1 MDTALP
7 LLDYPNRNVPPTLG
21 RQLQWSETTKK
32 RPEEPSMSKD
42 RILEVV
48 EALPDDVDVDS
59 LIEKLYVLRRLELA
73 EQELAAGHVIEHDEV
88 EKRFASWLE

>member
-1 MDTALP
+1 
-7 LLDYPNRNVPPTLG
+7 
-21 RQLQWSETTKK
+21 
-32 RPEEPSMSKD
+32 MSKD

-73 EQELAAGHVIEHDEV
+73 EQELAAGNVIEHDEV

>member
-1 MDTALP
+1 
-7 LLDYPNRNVPPTLG
+7 
-21 RQLQWSETTKK
+21 
-32 RPEEPSMSKD
+32 MSKD

-59 LIEKLYVLRRLELA
+59 LIEKLYLLRRLELA
-73 EQELAAGHVIEHDEV
+73 EEEIAAGKLIEHDEV

>member
-1 MDTALP
+1 
-7 LLDYPNRNVPPTLG
+7 
-21 RQLQWSETTKK
+21 
-32 RPEEPSMSKD
+32 MSKD

-59 LIEKLYVLRRLELA
+59 LIEKLYLLQRLELA
-73 EQELAAGHVIEHDEV
+73 EQEIAAGNVVDHAEV

>member
-1 MDTALP
+1 
-7 LLDYPNRNVPPTLG
+7 
-21 RQLQWSETTKK
+21 
-32 RPEEPSMSKD
+32 MSKD

-59 LIEKLYVLRRLELA
+59 LIEKLYLLRRLELA
-73 EQELAAGHVIEHDEV
+73 EQEIAAGSLVEHDEV

>member
-1 MDTALP
+1 
-7 LLDYPNRNVPPTLG
+7 
-21 RQLQWSETTKK
+21 
-32 RPEEPSMSKD
+32 MSKD

-59 LIEKLYVLRRLELA
+59 LIERLYLLRRLELA
-73 EQELAAGHVIEHDEV
+73 EQEIAHGNLVQHEEV